1 MSVTIRP
8 VKESDFF
15 NWLELYA
22 GYASFYETDLT
33 DEKALLL
40 WSWLIDG
47 NHEETGLVAVDEDA
61 DDALIGLAHFREFAR
76 PLETDRGLYLDDLF
90 VSESSRGKGTGR
102 ALIQAVK
109 DEAAKRDLGVVQW
122 ITAADNETAQHLY
135 DEVGT
140 RTPWVTYEMTV

>member
-8 VKESDFF
+8 VTESDFF

-22 GYASFYETDLT
+22 GYASFYDTNLT

-40 WSWLIDG
+40 WSWLIDAG
-47 NHEETGLVAVDEDA
+47 HEDTGIVAVAEDET
-61 DDALIGLAHFREFAR
+61 LVGLAHFREFAR

-90 VSESSRGKGTGR
+90 VAEAARGNGTGK
-102 ALIQAVK
+102 ALIDAVK
-109 DEAAKRDLGVVQW
+109 EEAVKRDLGVVQW
-122 ITAADNETAQHLY
+122 ITATDNEPAQHLY

-140 RTPWVTYEMTV
+140 RTEWVTYEIAL

>member
-8 VKESDFF
+8 VTVSDFF

-22 GYASFYETDLT
+22 DYAKFYDTDLT

-40 WSWLIDG
+40 WSWLVDG
-47 NHEETGLVAVDEDA
+47 DHEENGIVAVD
-61 DDALIGLAHFREFAR
+61 DDDTLLGLAHYREFAR

-90 VSESSRGKGTGR
+90 VAEKARGNGTGR

-109 DEAAKRDLGVVQW
+109 DEALKRELGVVQW

-140 RTPWVTYEMTV
+140 RTQWVTYEIEL